1 MTPQKSF
8 KQPSRENPSLNDL
21 YSLIKIELKEI
32 ENKIKNFTSS
42 PNPLVKEV
50 SNYLFR
56 KPGKKIRPAVL
67 TLCSKLFKYQGNE
80 HILMGTLVEMIHT
93 ASLIHDDIIDESD
106 KRRGKDTVH
115 TRWGPNITVLL
126 GDYIYINTIG
136 SSLNT
141 ANLEI
146 TKTLIQ
152 SSAQMIEGELNEYYL
167 SGNLEITEEDYLDIL
182 NKKTASLFSACCQIG
197 GRLAGAHEK
206 FISMLGEFGIN
217 FGMSFQ
223 LIDDLLD
230 YSGDPESLG
239 KPVLS
244 DLREGRITLPL
255 IYTFNNDGHENQKSI
270 TEHFYQKDFTKVTLK
285 KIIDIVESNGAL
297 EYTFQKAKEFS
308 ISARNILKHFPES
321 AFRESLARIS
331 DYILY
336 RNK

>member
-1 MTPQKSF
+1 MTPQKPF
-8 KQPSRENPSLNDL
+8 KQTFKETPSLDDL
-21 YSLIKIELKEI
+21 YSLIKTDLNEI
-32 ENKIKNFTSS
+32 ENKIRNFTSS
-42 PNPLVKEV
+42 PNPLVKEI

-67 TLCSKLFKYQGNE
+67 TLCSKLFKYQGTE

-146 TKTLIQ
+146 TKILIQ
-152 SSAQMIEGELNEYYL
+152 ASAQMIEGELNEYYL
-167 SGNLEITEEDYLDIL
+167 SGNLKITEEDYLDIL

-197 GRLAGAHEK
+197 GRLAGAPEK
-206 FISMLGEFGIN
+206 FITVLGEFGIN

-239 KPVLS
+239 KPILS

-255 IYTFNNDGHENQKSI
+255 IYTFNNDGHKNRKSI
-270 TEHFYQKDFTKVTLK
+270 TDLFNQKDFSKFAIK
-285 KIIDIVESNGAL
+285 RIIDIVESNGAL
-297 EYTFQKAKEFS
+297 DYTFQKARDFS
-308 ISARNILKHFPES
+308 VSARNILNRFPES
-321 AFRESLARIS
+321 VFRESLARIS
-331 DYILY
+331 DYVLH
-336 RNK
+336 RDK

>member
-1 MTPQKSF
+1 M
-8 KQPSRENPSLNDL
+8 PSSQNLSLNEL
-21 YSLIKIELKEI
+21 YSLIKTDL
-32 ENKIKNFTSS
+32 NKIEKKIKGFTSS

-56 KPGKKIRPAVL
+56 KPGKKIRPALL
-67 TLCSKLFKYQGNE
+67 TLCSKLFKYTGDE

-230 YSGDPESLG
+230 YSGNPESLG

-285 KIIDIVESNGAL
+285 KIINIVESNGAL

-321 AFRESLARIS
+321 AFRESLAQIS

>member
-1 MTPQKSF
+1 MTHQKSL
-8 KQPSRENPSLNDL
+8 KVPASHNLSLNEL
-21 YSLIKIELKEI
+21 YSLIKNDL
-32 ENKIKNFTSS
+32 NKIEKKIKGFTSS
-42 PNPLVKEV
+42 PNPLIKEI

-56 KPGKKIRPAVL
+56 KPGKKIRPALV
-67 TLCSKLFKYQGNE
+67 TLCSKLFKYPGNE

-152 SSAQMIEGELNEYYL
+152 ASAQMIEGELNEYYL

-197 GRLAGAHEK
+197 GRLAGAQEK

-244 DLREGRITLPL
+244 DLKEGRVTLPL

-270 TEHFYQKDFTKVTLK
+270 SELFNQKDFSKLSLK

-297 EYTFQKAKEFS
+297 EYTFQKAKDFS

>member
-1 MTPQKSF
+1 MTHQKSL
-8 KQPSRENPSLNDL
+8 KVPSSQNLTLNEL
-21 YSLIKIELKEI
+21 YSLIKNDL
-32 ENKIKNFTSS
+32 NKIEKKIKGFTSS
-42 PNPLVKEV
+42 PNPLIKEI

-56 KPGKKIRPAVL
+56 KPGKKIRPALV
-67 TLCSKLFKYQGNE
+67 TLCSKLFKYPGNE

-141 ANLEI
+141 ENLEI

-152 SSAQMIEGELNEYYL
+152 ASAQMIEGELNEYYL

-206 FISMLGEFGIN
+206 FIGMLGEFGIN

-270 TEHFYQKDFTKVTLK
+270 TELFYQKDFTKVTLK

-297 EYTFQKAKEFS
+297 EYTFQKAKDFS

-321 AFRESLARIS
+321 AFRESLAQIS

>member
-1 MTPQKSF
+1 
-8 KQPSRENPSLNDL
+8 
-21 YSLIKIELKEI
+21 
-32 ENKIKNFTSS
+32 
-42 PNPLVKEV
+42 
-50 SNYLFR
+50 
-56 KPGKKIRPAVL
+56 
-67 TLCSKLFKYQGNE
+67 
-80 HILMGTLVEMIHT
+80 MGTLVEMIHT
-93 ASLIHDDIIDESD
+93 ASLIHDDIIDDSN
-106 KRRGKDTVH
+106 KRRGEDTVH

-152 SSAQMIEGELNEYYL
+152 ASAQMIEGELNEYYL
-167 SGNLEITEEDYLDIL
+167 SGDLEITEKDYLDIL
-182 NKKTASLFSACCQIG
+182 HKKTASLFSACCQIG
-197 GRLAGAHEK
+197 GRLAGAPET
-206 FISMLGEFGIN
+206 FITMLGKFGIN

-244 DLREGRITLPL
+244 DLRGGRITLPL
-255 IYTFNNDGHENQKSI
+255 IYTFNNDGHENRKSI
-270 TEHFYQKDFTKVTLK
+270 FELFNQKDFSESALK

-297 EYTFQKAKEFS
+297 DYTFQKANDFS
-308 ISARNILKHFPES
+308 VSARNILNHFPES
-321 AFRESLARIS
+321 DFRESLARIS
-331 DYILY
+331 DYILH